1 VNHPQIAAFARL
13 ARENTPYLRSI
24 EGQKSLLG
32 RTMHDLAYDPIHDE
46 IVVTSPLAQ
55 AILTFRGGANGQE
68 APIRV
73 IQGPRTGIMGVGATG
88 KVSIDPH
95 NNEIILATPK
105 QEIRV
110 FAREANGDVAP
121 IRILSG
127 PDTRLNL
134 GRQTTGGGNTP
145 AIRID
150 PIHNLLIVPIAGQG
164 DDARPINFNEGDGEW
179 GRGGQV
185 LIFDRTARGN
195 TKPRAVI
202 RGPVRLG
209 NQFEVYAPN
218 RLMLTHSRDTLEL
231 WKIPDS
237 GESSEPPLRI
247 PAPLGRSSADTG
259 IALDPAHKEV
269 IIASAAGNRIL
280 TFSVPEVFDPS
291 PSPTSSR

>member
-1 VNHPQIAAFARL
+1 
-13 ARENTPYLRSI
+13 
-24 EGQKSLLG
+24 
-32 RTMHDLAYDPIHDE
+32 MHDLAYDPIHDE
-46 IVVTSPLAQ
+46 IVVTSPLTQ
-55 AILTFRGGANGQE
+55 AILTFRGGANGEE

-73 IQGPRTGIMGVGATG
+73 IQGPKTGILGVGATG

-95 NNEIILATPK
+95 NNEIILATPR

-134 GRQTTGGGNTP
+134 GRQNTGGGNVP
-145 AIRID
+145 AIRVD
-150 PIHNLLIVPIAGQG
+150 PIHNLLIVPISNQGGGRGQG
-164 DDARPINFNEGDGEW
+164 GAEPPVNFNAGDGEW

-185 LIFDRTARGN
+185 LIFDRTASGN

-202 RGPVRLG
+202 RAPVRLG

-218 RLMLTHSRDTLEL
+218 RLMLTHSRDTLEI

-237 GESSEPPLRI
+237 GESAEPPLRI
-247 PAPLGRSSADTG
+247 PAPLGRASADTG

-280 TFSVPEVFDPS
+280 TFSVPEVFAPS